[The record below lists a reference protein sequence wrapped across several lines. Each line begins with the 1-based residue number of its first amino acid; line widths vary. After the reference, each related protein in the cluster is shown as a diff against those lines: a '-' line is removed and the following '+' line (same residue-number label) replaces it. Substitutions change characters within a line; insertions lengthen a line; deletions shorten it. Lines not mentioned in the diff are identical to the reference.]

1 MGTYYIGLATAI
13 LIILLCAIATI
24 SMICEEGKPDPVITI
39 PLGFGIGSIVIFVFM
54 MINYDYTVAIKADEF
69 FLKRKDAYNCEIE
82 LYSCKLQIQEW
93 QKDSVYWQHK
103 IDDIIK
109 EK

>member
-1 MGTYYIGLATAI
+1 MYYLGLAI
-13 LIILLCAIATI
+13 SLFIVLLCAIATI
-24 SMICEEGKPDPVITI
+24 SMIIEEDKPDPVITI
-39 PLGFGIGSIVIFVFM
+39 PLGLGIVSAVISVFF

-69 FLKRKDAYNCEIE
+69 FLTRKDTYSCEKE

-103 IDDIIK
+103 IDEIIK